1 MTLVRRGQFDG
12 RLGGDVLQK
21 QRIDRGEMRLL
32 QVMMGQMVGRSAGRA
47 ISERRQ

>member
-1 MTLVRRGQFDG
+1 MALGGRGQCDG

-32 QVMMGQMVGRSAGRA
+32 QVMMREKVGRSAGRA